1 MIYFEETI
9 FDSQEE
15 DKICFACNKDIEN
28 SSKYKNFKICSES
41 SCNFHFHISAKE
53 RINLIIDSGS
63 FKEINKNLTS
73 SFEQIAQE
81 ELEDYDEK
89 IKSDQFRTGL
99 NEAVITGTAKV
110 DGKQIVIIALDFGFL
125 GGSMGLI
132 VGEKIALSYELASKK
147 QLPVI
152 LIINSGGSRIQEG
165 VISLMQMSKT
175 VSAANLL
182 KNSNIPMISILCNPS
197 TGQAMSSF
205 ATLSDII
212 ISEPGARIGYSSYRK
227 LKSKNSN
234 EIKDQYTSEDFL
246 QRGFID
252 LVVKRD
258 DLRYQISTLIN
269 IFKPKYSYK
278 SKKIN
283 ITKNKNLKFND
294 PVTSLKISRNTK
306 RPKSSDYIK
315 NIFTDFIELHGDRI
329 SDDDDSVT
337 IGIGKIINEPFIL
350 IAQERKIISKINNNV
365 ERNYNN
371 KIVPSGFR
379 KALRALK
386 LAEKFKLPCLCLV
399 DAVYPELSLK
409 SEYSGLAYSISELI
423 SNKLS
428 LESPILSVIIG
439 EGGSETALAF
449 SIADTIMMQKNSIF
463 APLSPEEAAKIKLGD
478 SRKVKEISNIMRFTS
493 EDCLKLG
500 IIDRIIDEPND
511 GSHQNHK
518 ESAKLLQEGII
529 EELSLIRNV
538 YPKTLAKR
546 RANKFR
552 KMGDYSQ
559 KYKTDLKTEINI
571 WSSALKAG
579 VSTFRT
585 NKPLAEEE

>member
-1 MIYFEETI
+1 MYNIEETI
-9 FDSQEE
+9 FDAEE
-15 DKICFACNKDIEN
+15 KDKICFACNKDIEK
-28 SSKYKNFKICSES
+28 SSKFKNYKICSEPD
-41 SCNFHFHISAKE
+41 CNFHFHISAKE
-53 RINLIIDSGS
+53 RIELIIDSGS

-81 ELEDYDEK
+81 ELENYDEK

-110 DGKQIVIIALDFGFL
+110 NGKQIVIIALDFGFL

-132 VGEKIALSYELASKK
+132 VGEKIALSYELAAKK
-147 QLPVI
+147 QFPVI
-152 LIINSGGSRIQEG
+152 TIINSGGSRIQEG

-182 KNSNIPMISILCNPS
+182 RNSNIPMISILCNPS

-212 ISEPGARIGYSSYRK
+212 IGEPGARIGYSSYRK
-227 LKSKNSN
+227 LKNKNSN
-234 EIKDQYTSEDFL
+234 ETKDQYTSEDFL
-246 QRGFID
+246 KRGFID
-252 LVVKRD
+252 LVINRD
-258 DLRYQISTLIN
+258 DMKYQISTLIN
-269 IFKPKYSYK
+269 ILKPKYSYK
-278 SKKIN
+278 SKKIK
-283 ITKNKNLKFND
+283 ISKNKNLKFSN
-294 PVTSLKISRNTK
+294 PVDALKISRNIK

-329 SDDDDSVT
+329 SEDDDSVT

-350 IAQERKIISKINNNV
+350 IAQERKIISKKNNNV

-371 KIVPSGFR
+371 KILPSGFR

-386 LAEKFKLPCLCLV
+386 LAEKFKIPCICLV

-463 APLSPEEAAKIKLGD
+463 TPLSPEEAAKIKLGD

-518 ESAKLLQEGII
+518 ESANLLQEAII
-529 EELSLIRNV
+529 EELSVIRNV

-559 KYKTDLKTEINI
+559 NYKTDLRTEINI
-571 WSSALKAG
+571 WSSAFKAG
-579 VSTFRT
+579 VSTFRS
-585 NKPLAEEE
+585 NKSSVKGE

>member
-1 MIYFEETI
+1 MFDFEETI
-9 FDSQEE
+9 FDSKEK
-15 DKICFACNKDIEN
+15 DKICFACNKDIEK
-28 SSKYKNFKICSES
+28 SSKFKNYKICSES
-41 SCNFHFHISAKE
+41 DCNFHFHISAKE
-53 RINLIIDSGS
+53 RIELIIDSGS
-63 FKEINKNLTS
+63 FNEINKNLTS

-110 DGKQIVIIALDFGFL
+110 NGKQIVIIALDFGFL

-132 VGEKIALSYELASKK
+132 VGEKIALSYELAAKK
-147 QLPVI
+147 QFPVI
-152 LIINSGGSRIQEG
+152 TIINSGGSRIQEG

-182 KNSNIPMISILCNPS
+182 RNSNIPMISILCNPS

-212 ISEPGARIGYSSYRK
+212 IGEPGARIGYSSYRK
-227 LKSKNSN
+227 LKNKNSN
-234 EIKDQYTSEDFL
+234 ETKDQYTSEDFL
-246 QRGFID
+246 KRGFID
-252 LVVKRD
+252 LVINRD
-258 DLRYQISTLIN
+258 DMKYQISTLIN
-269 IFKPKYSYK
+269 ILKPKYSYK
-278 SKKIN
+278 SKKIK
-283 ITKNKNLKFND
+283 ISKNKNLKFSN
-294 PVTSLKISRNTK
+294 PVDALKISRNIK

-329 SDDDDSVT
+329 SEDDDSVT

-350 IAQERKIISKINNNV
+350 IAQERKIISKKNNNV

-371 KIVPSGFR
+371 KILPSGFR

-386 LAEKFKLPCLCLV
+386 LAEKFKLPCICLV

-463 APLSPEEAAKIKLGD
+463 TPLSPEEAAKIKLGD

-493 EDCLKLG
+493 KDCLKLG

-518 ESAKLLQEGII
+518 ESAKLLQEAII
-529 EELSLIRNV
+529 EELSVIRNI

-559 KYKTDLKTEINI
+559 NFKTDLRTEINI
-571 WSSALKAG
+571 WSSAFKAG
-579 VSTFRT
+579 VSTFRS
-585 NKPLAEEE
+585 NKSSVEGE